1 MNSNQKRASSDAFQA
16 KVTFSGAGVLHIK
29 SSELVKTKQAIRQI
43 AALKE
48 LTEKM
53 KLTSV

>member
-1 MNSNQKRASSDAFQA
+1 MNPNHKSENPDTFQA

-48 LTEKM
+48 LTGKM

>member
-1 MNSNQKRASSDAFQA
+1 MNSNQKRASSNTFQA

-29 SSELVKTKQAIRQI
+29 SSELIKTKQAVRQI

-48 LTEKM
+48 LTGKM
-53 KLTSV
+53 KLISV

>member
-1 MNSNQKRASSDAFQA
+1 MNLNKKRASNDAFQA

-48 LTEKM
+48 LTGKM
-53 KLTSV
+53 NLISV

>member
-1 MNSNQKRASSDAFQA
+1 MNSNQKRASTDTFQA